1 MEQTVR
7 SDQHIFVLL
16 NSWQLFCF
24 LKHIPEVVLI
34 RFISP
39 DVLCREDRGKFK
51 AILEL
56 CAGVHKGVVV
66 HVGEDDKVI
75 VFRELLEGEYG
86 IREGGPFGDGGG
98 KRFGLFVSYFD
109 L

>member
-7 SDQHIFVLL
+7 SDQHILVLL

-24 LKHIPEVVLI
+24 LEHIPEVVLI
-34 RFISP
+34 RFIRP
-39 DVLCREDRGKFK
+39 DVLCRENRGKFE

-56 CAGVHKGVVV
+56 CAGVHKGVVI

-75 VFRELLEGEYG
+75 VFRQLLEGGYG
-86 IREGGPFGDGGG
+86 IWEGGPFVDGGG
-98 KRFGLFVSYFD
+98 KRFCLCVSYFD